1 VLANWENMN
10 QNALKK
16 VGGIMSANRR
26 LPASIADHR
35 QLKILLLGNVYLC
48 AIGALGFFGQN
59 VLDSR

>member
-1 VLANWENMN
+1 MN